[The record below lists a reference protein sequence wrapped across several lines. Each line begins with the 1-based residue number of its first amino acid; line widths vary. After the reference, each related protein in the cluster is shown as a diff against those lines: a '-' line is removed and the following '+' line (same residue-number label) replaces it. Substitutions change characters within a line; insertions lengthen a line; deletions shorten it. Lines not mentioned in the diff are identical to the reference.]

1 MSVTVGIVAVMSP
14 TAEHEALHRVFYE
27 HEDKSLFT
35 RAMAR
40 AFGIGVPEPVPDG
53 VTVLS
58 TDLTETDPLERRADS
73 VLQVQFLVEDPTG
86 KYILVLESQTEPE
99 RERRRRWPHFISHL
113 HDKYDCPVVL
123 AVVCSKKSTERW
135 AREPIPIGL
144 QGLTVQV
151 TTPIVFGPDTVPAI
165 TDPAEA
171 ADDLVL
177 AVFSA
182 LTHSRT
188 PAAGGIIEALLAALG
203 TIDVETASNLS
214 EFTET
219 GLADTVGGQIWSK
232 IMATRTYPFV
242 SRTRLEAEA
251 KGEAKGKAEAILRVL
266 GRRGIEVDDESRER
280 IESCTDLA
288 VLDGWLDRSFDVA
301 SASDLFRD

>member
-1 MSVTVGIVAVMSP
+1 MSVTLGIVAVMSP

-113 HDKYDCPVVL
+113 HDKYDCPVL
-123 AVVCSKKSTERW
+123 AVVCSKKNTERW

-251 KGEAKGKAEAILRVL
+251 KGEAKGKAGAILRVL

-301 SASDLFRD
+301 SASDLLKD